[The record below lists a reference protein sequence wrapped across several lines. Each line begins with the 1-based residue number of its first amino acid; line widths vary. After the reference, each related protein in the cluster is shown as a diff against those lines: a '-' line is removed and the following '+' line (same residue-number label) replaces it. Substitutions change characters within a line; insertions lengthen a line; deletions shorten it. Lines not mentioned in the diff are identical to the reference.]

1 MANERKMAVG
11 QMLLGGA
18 LRARR
23 LELGWGLSDMVE
35 RTGMSMSFISEVE
48 RGRKTLSLESLVTFA
63 GALELTVVQLLTG
76 VYPFDDV
83 REPKVVQPPLDGR
96 VARWQRDGA

>member
-1 MANERKMAVG
+1 MADERKMAVG

-48 RGRKTLSLESLVTFA
+48 RGRKALSLESLVLFA
-63 GALELTVVQLLTG
+63 GALEVTAVELLTG

-83 REPKVVQPPLDGR
+83 RMPEVVQPPLDGR
-96 VARWQRDGA
+96 VARWQQGGA